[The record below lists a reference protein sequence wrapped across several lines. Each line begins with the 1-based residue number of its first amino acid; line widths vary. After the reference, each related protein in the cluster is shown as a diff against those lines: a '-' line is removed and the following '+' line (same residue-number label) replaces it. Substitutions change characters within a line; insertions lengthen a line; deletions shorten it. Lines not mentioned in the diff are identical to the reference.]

1 MKLIP
6 YILVTLI
13 AVLPLGAQAAP
24 PPPYLSVIEAEN
36 IDFSDS
42 SCTTAA
48 SSVLKADGFSRVT
61 VKGNIIF
68 GAFHSGRDYRF
79 KVAMKCLNHHQLV
92 TITVVSA
99 SSGGLAKA
107 RSLVAQLKAYT
118 APKSDWED
126 TQDEAEESDDVDDAD
141 MDNEKVSL
149 SAVDCSSGNNLVR
162 CLDSI
167 PANSIKIAQQYLG
180 KRLQ

>member
-6 YILVTLI
+6 YIFITLI
-13 AVLPLGAQAAP
+13 AVLPLGAHAAP

-36 IDFSDS
+36 IDFSHS
-42 SCTTAA
+42 SCTVAA
-48 SSVLKADGFSRVT
+48 SSVLKEDGFSRVT
-61 VKGNIIF
+61 IKGNIIF
-68 GAFHSGRDYRF
+68 GAFRSGRDYRF

-118 APKSDWED
+118 APTNDWED
-126 TQDEAEESDDVDDAD
+126 TQEMDESDEMDDDTVD
-141 MDNEKVSL
+141 MENEKNQ
-149 SAVDCSSGNNLVR
+149 CKCG
-162 CLDSI
+162 
-167 PANSIKIAQQYLG
+167 
-180 KRLQ
+180 